1 MPRNSPY
8 PITLSPQERDTLE
21 STARRYTSPYKDV
34 IRAKIIL
41 MAAQG
46 LSNEEIASKLNTPRQ
61 IVSKW
66 HKRFYF
72 QRLMG
77 LDDKPRGGR
86 PGDFFPSGG
95 N

>member
-8 PITLSPQERDTLE
+8 TITLTPQERETLE

-66 HKRFYF
+66 HKRFYY

-77 LDDKPRGGR
+77 LEDMPRGGR
-86 PGDFFPSGG
+86 PGDFSPSGG

>member
-1 MPRNSPY
+1 MPRKSPFTINLT
-8 PITLSPQERDTLE
+8 PKERESLE
-21 STARRYTSPYKDV
+21 SMARSYTSPYCDV

-46 LSNEEIASKLNTPRQ
+46 KNNEEIALRLNTPRQ

-77 LDDKPRGGR
+77 LKDQPRGGR
-86 PGDFFPSGG
+86 PGDFSPSGG

>member
-8 PITLSPQERDTLE
+8 TITLTPQERDTLE
-21 STARRYTSPYKDV
+21 STARRYTSSYKDV

-77 LDDKPRGGR
+77 LDDKPRGVR
-86 PGDFFPSGG
+86 PGYFSPSGG